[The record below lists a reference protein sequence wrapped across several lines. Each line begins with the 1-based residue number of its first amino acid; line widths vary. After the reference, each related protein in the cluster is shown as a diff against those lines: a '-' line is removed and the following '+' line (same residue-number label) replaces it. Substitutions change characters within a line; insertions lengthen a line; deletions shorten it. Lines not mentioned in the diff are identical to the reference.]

1 MQRGRKVLP
10 IVIAVVLVGAVAGAL
25 YFSRPRPDA
34 PVAEGEASAS
44 ADLDT
49 IQAAIDAG
57 NYTQAQADLQAVLEA
72 EPENAE
78 AHFKLGLVHFN
89 MGQYDQARSHFE
101 ESMTLDPDRAGAVHH
116 NLGVLA
122 YQLGD
127 METAVQEFQAALE
140 EDPDDSDT
148 HYQLGATY
156 LVQAFPMGSPQP
168 DEALLAEAEV
178 EFQRA
183 LELAPSKP
191 EALVGLANVQM
202 LRGDMATAIGLLED
216 AIEQNP
222 DMREALFALGRAY
235 LETGQVDKAKT
246 TLEQFLETEPPEVWA
261 QQARDL
267 LGQLE

>member
-1 MQRGRKVLP
+1 MQRGRFVVP
-10 IVIAVVLVGAVAGAL
+10 IVIVVLMVGAVVAAV
-25 YFSRPRPDA
+25 YFSRPTADSPAIDGA
-34 PVAEGEASAS
+34 AE
-44 ADLDT
+44 ADLEG

-57 NYTQAQADLQAVLEA
+57 NYEEAQADLQAVLE
-72 EPENAE
+72 ENPDNAE

-89 MGQYDQARSHFE
+89 MGQYDLAREHFQR
-101 ESMTLDPDRAGAVHH
+101 SMALDPDRAAAVHH

-127 METAVQEFQAALE
+127 METALQEFQAALE

-156 LVQAFPMGSPQP
+156 LVQAFPMGAPEP
-168 DEALLAEAEV
+168 DDALLAKAEAEF
-178 EFQRA
+178 ERA

-191 EALVGLANVQM
+191 EALVGLANIQM
-202 LRGDMATAIGLLED
+202 LQGDMQGAITLLED

-222 DMREALFALGRAY
+222 TMREALFALGRAY
-235 LETGQVDKAKT
+235 LETGQVGKAKT
-246 TLEQFLETEPPEVWA
+246 TLEQFLETNPPQVWA

-267 LGQLE
+267 LAQLE